1 VLLELR
7 MVSVFYG
14 TVTAVKG
21 IDLMVEN
28 GEFVAIIGAN
38 GAGKTST
45 LNAISGLVDRR
56 GEIYFKGQS
65 IGNLIA
71 PEIAAKGV
79 IQVPEGGKL
88 FPLLSV
94 MDNLRMGAYL
104 QRDKPKIMND
114 MERVFQ
120 LFPILKDRKNQRAD
134 TLSGGERQMLATA
147 RALMAAPKL
156 LLMDEPTLGL
166 SPLLCQKLKGKLKE
180 INRGGIPILLV
191 EQNAQMGLELSNRT
205 YVFEKGEVVLQG
217 NSMELVT
224 REEIR
229 KAYLGG

>member
-1 VLLELR
+1 

-14 TVTAVKG
+14 KVTAVKE
-21 IDLMVEN
+21 ICLMVDN
-28 GEFVAIIGAN
+28 SEFVAIIGAN
-38 GAGKTST
+38 GAGKTSI
-45 LNAISGLVDRR
+45 LNAISGLVHRS

-65 IGNLIA
+65 IGNLLA
-71 PEIAAKGV
+71 PEIAARGI
-79 IQVPEGGKL
+79 IQVPEGGRL

-104 QRDKPKIMND
+104 QRDQIKFKND
-114 MERVFQ
+114 LENVFH
-120 LFPILKDRKNQRAD
+120 LFPILKNRKNQRAD
-134 TLSGGERQMLATA
+134 SLSGGERQMLATA

-166 SPLLCQKLKGKLKE
+166 SPILCQKLKGKLKE
-180 INRGGIPILLV
+180 INREGIPILLV
-191 EQNAQMGLELSNRT
+191 EQNAHMGLDLSNRA
-205 YVFEKGEVVLQG
+205 YVFEKGAVVLQG
-217 NSMELVT
+217 NSMELIT